1 MGWLKS
7 FSLGLCHLSEAQ
19 KRAVGGGGNTSIAYS
34 LEKTEIGWPL
44 AWSQLGCSDGM
55 TKPHSHGWLE
65 GPAAENEKNKTQ
77 KRAGW
82 RNKGEN
88 SDVEPQLLADG
99 AGIRKMKI
107 HAVNLLFASVNFLSQ
122 GRTFPLAL
130 AMPSAC
136 S

>member
-1 MGWLKS
+1 MQAAGH
-7 FSLGLCHLSEAQ
+7 SLDAL
-19 KRAVGGGGNTSIAYS
+19 N
-34 LEKTEIGWPL
+34 
-44 AWSQLGCSDGM
+44 GM
-55 TKPHSHGWLE
+55 AKPHSRERLE
-65 GPAAENEKNKTQ
+65 GSTAEHEKK
-77 KRAGW
+77 KGKKKAGW

-88 SDVEPQLLADG
+88 SDVEPQLLTDG

>member
-1 MGWLKS
+1 MRGLQAAGH
-7 FSLGLCHLSEAQ
+7 SLDAL
-19 KRAVGGGGNTSIAYS
+19 
-34 LEKTEIGWPL
+34 
-44 AWSQLGCSDGM
+44 DGM
-55 TKPHSHGWLE
+55 AKPHSRERLE
-65 GPAAENEKNKTQ
+65 GPTAEHEKK
-77 KRAGW
+77 KKAGW

-88 SDVEPQLLADG
+88 SDVEPQLLTDG

>member
-1 MGWLKS
+1 MSPLQGTELR
-7 FSLGLCHLSEAQ
+7 G
-19 KRAVGGGGNTSIAYS
+19 VGTFIAYS

-44 AWSQLGCSDGM
+44 AWLQLGCSDGM
-55 TKPHSHGWLE
+55 TKPLSHGWLE
-65 GPAAENEKNKTQ
+65 GLAAENEKNK
-77 KRAGW
+77 AGW